1 MRYRTR
7 GRARYSG
14 FTLIEVMISLA
25 VLAVTLLALL
35 SLHHQDLQSIIR
47 AQDMTRAAMLAQSL
61 MTQMEMSGFPPV
73 STQSGDFRTMYP
85 GQYPGFRWRR
95 VVESSAMFPDVR
107 KITLTIF
114 YGPGARR
121 RFEVVEFMY
130 HPLPPG
136 QTQ

>member
-1 MRYRTR
+1 MRHRTR

-14 FTLIEVMISLA
+14 FTLIEVMLSLA
-25 VLAVTLLALL
+25 VLAVALVALL
-35 SLHHQDLQSIIR
+35 SLDHQDLQSIIR

-73 STQSGDFRTMYP
+73 ATQSGDFQAMYP

-95 VVESSAMFPDVR
+95 VVEPSAMFPDVR

-114 YGPGARR
+114 YGPGFHR
-121 RFEVVEFMY
+121 RFDVVEFMY
-130 HPLPPG
+130 RPMPPE
-136 QTQ
+136 